1 MGEATIRMWGLK
13 ILTADPASMEVLAY
27 RTEGE
32 ALEVAESLRRAWVSL
47 NAGKVFNLAP
57 MIVRMAA
64 LFAMDPDAPT
74 RREALDRM
82 LAEPDLIPAP
92 EPLWTGVDSD
102 GTMVTVDLSKVSK
115 WCVELVQRKAVGV
128 AGPVSA
134 H

>member
-1 MGEATIRMWGLK
+1 MGEKTIRMWGLK
-13 ILTADPASMEVLAY
+13 ILTADPASMEVLVY

-32 ALEVAESLRRAWVSL
+32 AVEVADSLARAWVLL
-47 NAGKVFNLAP
+47 NAGRVFNPAP
-57 MIVRMAA
+57 MIVRVAA

-74 RREALDRM
+74 RREALERM
-82 LAEPDLIPAP
+82 LAESDPILAPA
-92 EPLWTGVDSD
+92 PLWTGVDSD

-134 H
+134 N